1 MQRQRQR
8 AVGIVA
14 LAGGVAL
21 VCALSVL
28 FADRAGLYCLST
40 VPKGPPT
47 LADGPIAM
55 STDASVYTPDAP
67 ITITTTNH
75 TDGPIYLFPVTIAY
89 MANCSVDIYVQRR
102 EPGGWK
108 PVTMGRCWSREAAPP
123 LYSGYVVRLA
133 PGEAYSLLVDHSQLK
148 LDDVPDPLATPGTY
162 RVSMSYLPELALPT
176 QDRGR
181 LERFVDSNHQLDIL
195 VPYLRVHPTAATGIV
210 SAPFNVCI
218 CAHCE

>member
-1 MQRQRQR
+1 MKRQRQR

-28 FADRAGLYCLST
+28 FADRTGLYCLSYG
-40 VPKGPPT
+40 PNGPPT

-55 STDASVYTPDAP
+55 NTDASVYTPDTR
-67 ITITTTNH
+67 INITTTNH

-89 MANCSVDIYVQRR
+89 MANCSADIEVQRR

-108 PVTMGRCWSREAAPP
+108 PVTMGRCWNSEMVP

-148 LDDVPDPLATPGTY
+148 LDGVPDPLATPGTY
-162 RVSMSYLPELALPT
+162 RVSMSYLPESALPT

-181 LERFVDSNHQLDIL
+181 PERFVYFGYQLDSL
-195 VPYLRVHPTAATGIV
+195 VRYLRLHPTAAMGIV

-218 CAHCE
+218 CARCE